1 MCAVTSHQDNFLV
14 FLPFSAAEFWSY
26 SLHAAMA
33 LESVH
38 LLISMETRGGG
49 CLYGLSDYR
58 VIKAEAKDV

>member
-1 MCAVTSHQDNFLV
+1 MRGNKPSRQ
-14 FLPFSAAEFWSY
+14 FSRISSLSTAKFWSY